1 LFCGYTTS
9 EVFKVIIAGKDFGKG
24 LFLMAAGILFVF
36 AVQVLFYIL
45 IKAACAIQKRHAGGG
60 PPEN

>member
-1 LFCGYTTS
+1 MDNIL
-9 EVFKVIIAGKDFGKG
+9 EMIIAGNDFGKG

-45 IKAACAIQKRHAGGG
+45 IKAACTIQKRHTDGA
-60 PPEN
+60 PPKT